1 MIDIVQLHMLTS
13 FGNKT
18 AEDIYHGNNTRNA
31 RKLPA
36 ALHGKARRLLDQLNA
51 APSLNFMRIPPGNR
65 LEKLTGDLEK
75 FWSIRINDQWRVVFR
90 WEDEDALDVAIIDY
104 H

>member
-1 MIDIVQLHMLTS
+1 MLKS

-18 AEDIYHGNNTRNA
+18 AEDIYHGNNSRNA

-36 ALHGKARRLLDQLNA
+36 LLQGKARRLLDQLNA

-65 LEKLTGDLEK
+65 LESLTGDLDK
-75 FWSIRINDQWRVVFR
+75 FWSIRINNQWRIIFR
-90 WEDEDALDVAIIDY
+90 WEDDDALDVSIIDY

>member
-1 MIDIVQLHMLTS
+1 MIKS

-18 AEDIYHGNNTRNA
+18 AEDIYNGIKSRHA

-36 ALHGKARRLLDQLNA
+36 HLHGKAERLLDQINA
-51 APSLNFMRIPPGNR
+51 APSITLLKAPPGNR
-65 LEKLTGDLEK
+65 LEKLSGNYQK
-75 FWSIRINDQWRVVFR
+75 FWSIRINEQWRIIFK
-90 WEDEDALDVAIIDY
+90 WKDDDAHDVSIIDY

>member
-1 MIDIVQLHMLTS
+1 MIKS

-18 AEDIYHGNNTRNA
+18 AEDIYHNSASRHA

-36 ALHGKARRLLDQLNA
+36 NLHDKARRLLDQLNT
-51 APSLNFMRIPPGNR
+51 APTIHFLKIPPGNK
-65 LEKLTGDLEK
+65 LEKLSGDYK
-75 FWSIRINDQWRVVFR
+75 GFWSIRINHQWRIVFK
-90 WEDEDALDVAIIDY
+90 WLDDHAHDIAIVDY